1 MFKAIYWIQHTKKNR
16 TRKTVKNLRNRIDE
30 KLVNNEKDYLNC
42 TSKPSYMSHKMFDSN
57 LAAIRKSKLALKL
70 NKAAYTGMCI
80 LELSK
85 VLMNEFHYDYI
96 KNKYDNKLKLILT
109 DTDNLMYEVKN

>member
-1 MFKAIYWIQHTKKNR
+1 MFKTIYWIQHTKKNR
-16 TRKTVKNLRNRIDE
+16 TRKTVKNLRNRIDV
-30 KLVNNEKDYLNC
+30 KLVN
-42 TSKPSYMSHKMFDSN
+42 
-57 LAAIRKSKLALKL
+57 L
-70 NKAAYTGMCI
+70 NKLAYTGLCV

-96 KNKYDNKLKLILT
+96 KNKHDNKLKLILT